1 MLSTVVAPFLVT
13 FALLVI
19 DISSAFCTN
28 TQPHRACRRHA
39 AGPSSSNNVYILR
52 FSSNDL
58 LNDDEASVNVTT
70 TSSTMTLN
78 LIGKTVVS
86 SEPTIFNN
94 NRSMDD
100 FFALPRTAELLL
112 QGSKNNTIHEIKNI
126 DSDLY
131 EQYRRNCEI
140 FNASLPSSTDRIYNV
155 TTSGVRFP
163 GLHVMSIVTIGI
175 KLISTPTFPSYEI
188 VLIRDSNYA
197 EGNPLFLWFF
207 NKVTGNDKMIKGG
220 PAYKKVQTAFSI
232 NRISIVP
239 HENDMI
245 SFQGNATLSL
255 LLQFPSFLFKALPG
269 ASKEKSER
277 TGGKY
282 LKKAL
287 DDDLPA
293 ALERLR
299 REYVRWL
306 QS

>member
-1 MLSTVVAPFLVT
+1 MRSTVVAPFLVT
-13 FALLVI
+13 FALLLV

-39 AGPSSSNNVYILR
+39 VGSSSSNNVYILS

-58 LNDDEASVNVTT
+58 LNDDGASTNVTT
-70 TSSTMTLN
+70 TASMMTLN
-78 LIGKTVVS
+78 LIGNTVVS
-86 SEPTIFNN
+86 SEPTKYNN

-112 QGSKNNTIHEIKNI
+112 QGSKNNTIHEITNI

-140 FNASLPSSTDRIYNV
+140 FNASLPSSSDRIYNV

-207 NKVTGNDKMIKGG
+207 NKVTGNDKIIKGG
-220 PAYKKVQTAFSI
+220 SAYKKVQTAFSI

-245 SFQGNATLSL
+245 SFQGNASLSL
-255 LLQFPSFLFKALPG
+255 LMQFPSILFNALPG

-282 LKKAL
+282 LTKAL
-287 DDDLPA
+287 DDDLTA
-293 ALERLR
+293 ALEGLR
-299 REYVRWL
+299 NEYIRWL